1 VVASAAHRETHIEPV
16 GREQAREEEE
26 RERAVQGCFAQ
37 RKDREES
44 EAAYPDEPI
53 KRARLSEKKTVRRGR
68 DLS

>member
-44 EAAYPDEPI
+44 
-53 KRARLSEKKTVRRGR
+53 
-68 DLS
+68 